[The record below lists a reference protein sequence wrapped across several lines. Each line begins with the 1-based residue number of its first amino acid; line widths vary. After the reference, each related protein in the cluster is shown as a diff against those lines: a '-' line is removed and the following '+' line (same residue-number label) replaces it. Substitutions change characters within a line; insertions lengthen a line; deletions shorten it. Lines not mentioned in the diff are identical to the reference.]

1 MSSTIRSNFIK
12 SSAASDDTL
21 PEYKPQAPPSY
32 VRPSDSSSSLISD
45 QELDIENPPQTATEN
60 QLSTCCSDCWDNCFG
75 SCSGEYC
82 TGTDKNFCG
91 AALAALCCRS
101 ALAYGIS
108 F

>member
-45 QELDIENPPQTATEN
+45 QELDIENPPKRLLKINYRRVVQTVGTIVLEVVQEN
-60 QLSTCCSDCWDNCFG
+60 IDW
-75 SCSGEYC
+75 Y
-82 TGTDKNFCG
+82 
-91 AALAALCCRS
+91 
-101 ALAYGIS
+101 
-108 F
+108 